1 MTQGIDNVAKSGRCE
16 DMKIPVSELIV
27 SYMER
32 LGIEIIFVMPGAH
45 ILPVYHSLYHSKA
58 GRGRAA
64 VADDLL

>member
-1 MTQGIDNVAKSGRCE
+1 
-16 DMKIPVSELIV
+16 MKIPVSELIV